1 MKKTN
6 PSVAVILVNWKKYN
20 LTSKCIDSINKSIY
34 KNFKIILIDNQYTE
48 KYLIELKN
56 KHKDIIVFKDK
67 SNLGFTGANNIGI
80 SYALENDFDYI
91 MLLNNDTEVEANFI
105 LPLIERLEE
114 NFFLA
119 AVQPLILNYY
129 SKNTIW
135 NAGGKLNKFFGTT
148 QTRLNNKELNPKL
161 VFNDFTDWISG
172 CCILIKSEIVKKTGL
187 LDEKFFAY
195 YEDVDWSL
203 RMKGLGYELGFVKES
218 IVYHHGSSSSKDN
231 NKKEG
236 NLSAKV
242 HYFNIRNHIL
252 FLKKHKNL
260 FNLFGIVFFQVLK
273 ITSYTIYF
281 LIRFRFNK
289 LSMVFKGI
297 KHSLNNKQYFL

>member
-1 MKKTN
+1 M
-6 PSVAVILVNWKKYN
+6 
-20 LTSKCIDSINKSIY
+20 
-34 KNFKIILIDNQYTE
+34 
-48 KYLIELKN
+48 
-56 KHKDIIVFKDK
+56 
-67 SNLGFTGANNIGI
+67 
-80 SYALENDFDYI
+80 
-91 MLLNNDTEVEANFI
+91 
-105 LPLIERLEE
+105 
-114 NFFLA
+114 
-119 AVQPLILNYY
+119 ILNYY

-161 VFNDFTDWISG
+161 LFNDFTDWISG

-203 RMKGLGYELGFVKES
+203 RVKGLGYELGFVKES

-297 KHSLNNKQYFL
+297 KHSLNNK

>member
-6 PSVAVILVNWKKYN
+6 PSVAVILVNWKKYT

-67 SNLGFTGANNIGI
+67 YNLGFTGANNIGI

-203 RMKGLGYELGFVKES
+203 RMKGLGYEL
-218 IVYHHGSSSSKDN
+218 
-231 NKKEG
+231 
-236 NLSAKV
+236 
-242 HYFNIRNHIL
+242 
-252 FLKKHKNL
+252 
-260 FNLFGIVFFQVLK
+260 
-273 ITSYTIYF
+273 
-281 LIRFRFNK
+281 
-289 LSMVFKGI
+289 
-297 KHSLNNKQYFL
+297 

>member
-297 KHSLNNKQYFL
+297 KHSLNNK

>member
-1 MKKTN
+1 MIKTN
-6 PSVAVILVNWKKYN
+6 PSVAVILVNWKKYT

-48 KYLIELKN
+48 KYLMELKN
-56 KHKDIIVFKDK
+56 KHKDIIIFKDK

-148 QTRLNNKELNPKL
+148 HTRLNNKELNPKL

-195 YEDVDWSL
+195 YEDVDWSI

-289 LSMVFKGI
+289 LSMIFKGI
-297 KHSLNNKQYFL
+297 KHSLNNK